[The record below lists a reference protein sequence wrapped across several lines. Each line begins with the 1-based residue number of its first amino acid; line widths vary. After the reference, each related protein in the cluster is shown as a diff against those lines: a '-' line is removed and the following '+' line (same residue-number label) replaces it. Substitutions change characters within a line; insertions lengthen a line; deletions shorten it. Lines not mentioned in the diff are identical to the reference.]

1 VPVIENLGDQ
11 IILIT
16 RTIVEDHLGIQRKRK
31 KPKSKKMQVMIV
43 PDMMIPSVAMKDDQ
57 GIILLLDIKSF
68 VKLD

>member
-31 KPKSKKMQVMIV
+31 KAKSKKMQVMIV